1 MRLVKYTA
9 GLDDKAHTTEL
20 ADMPVVPSNRLFWIW
35 PEGEY
40 PGVRSIGK
48 LSIGLDGQTCAG
60 SPPDIYEVNV
70 EAAELGAM
78 LAAVQ
83 RLEDVQRAI
92 NGFLERASPEVIG
105 AVVGSI
111 ITHLA
116 QRQTPPPGSEQNTN
130 KEESAP

>member
-1 MRLVKYTA
+1 MRIVKYA
-9 GLDDKAHTTEL
+9 GGLDDEEHTTEL
-20 ADMPVVPSNRLFWIW
+20 ADMPVGPSARLFWIW
-35 PEGEY
+35 PEREY
-40 PGVRSIGK
+40 PGIRSVGK

-83 RLEDVQRAI
+83 RLEDVHQAMS
-92 NGFLERASPEVIG
+92 GFVECASPEVMG

-116 QRQTPPPGSEQNTN
+116 QRKTPLPSNE
-130 KEESAP
+130 